1 MSEPTSGSPAA
12 QDNAS
17 VGPLVYLD
25 YNCFQRGFD
34 DPAQVR
40 IQMEALACQEVFA
53 RVARSEITLAWS
65 FMHEDETILCPF
77 PARRLEAFRRLA
89 TLCQVRVPRVEAI
102 RTLAQSFQVQSGL
115 SAKDA
120 LHLACADQVG
130 AVCFVTCDDGL
141 ICQVKRLKL
150 PIAILNPVDY
160 VRQVEK

>member
-12 QDNAS
+12 QDSAS
-17 VGPLVYLD
+17 VSPLVYLD

-53 RVARSEITLAWS
+53 RAARSEITLAWS

-77 PARRLEAFRRLA
+77 PARRQEAFRLA
-89 TLCQVRVPRVEAI
+89 ALCQVRVAPTAAI
-102 RTLAQSFQVQSGL
+102 RTLAQSFQAQSGL

-120 LHLACADQVG
+120 LYLACAAQVG

-141 ICQVKRLKL
+141 IRQAKRLRL
-150 PIAILNPVDY
+150 ALAILNPVDY

>member
-1 MSEPTSGSPAA
+1 MSEPTSGSLAA

-17 VGPLVYLD
+17 VRPLVYLD

-53 RVARSEITLAWS
+53 RAARGEITLAWS

-77 PARRLEAFRRLA
+77 PARRQEAFRLA
-89 TLCQVRVPRVEAI
+89 TLCQVHVAPAAAI
-102 RTLAQSFQVQSGL
+102 RTLAQSFQAQSGL

-120 LHLACADQVG
+120 LHLACAAQVK

-141 ICQVKRLKL
+141 IRQAMRLRL
-150 PIAILNPVDY
+150 SLAILNPVDY
-160 VRQVEK
+160 VRQVGK

>member
-12 QDNAS
+12 QDSAS
-17 VGPLVYLD
+17 VSPLVYLD

-53 RVARSEITLAWS
+53 RAARSEITLAWS

-77 PARRLEAFRRLA
+77 PARRQEAFRLA
-89 TLCQVRVPRVEAI
+89 TLCQVRVAPAAAI
-102 RTLAQSFQVQSGL
+102 RTLAQSFQAQSGL

-120 LHLACADQVG
+120 LHLACATQVG

-141 ICQVKRLKL
+141 IRQAKRLRL
-150 PIAILNPVDY
+150 ALAILNPVDY
-160 VRQVEK
+160 TRQVGR